1 MKNASEMVPEI
12 VLYQPDIAQ
21 NVGSIIRMAV
31 CFGLPIHLIEPMG
44 FPFSENKFKRA
55 GMDYLDRAKLTR
67 HRSWGHFMEV
77 RNLPEN
83 AERRLVALTTKGST
97 LMNEFRFESG
107 DYLLFGR
114 ESAGLP
120 DSVHEVCNARVR
132 IPMVAGERSMNLAQS
147 CAVTCYEAQRQLDVF
162 QGN

>member
-1 MKNASEMVPEI
+1 
-12 VLYQPDIAQ
+12 
-21 NVGSIIRMAV
+21 MAV

>member
-1 MKNASEMVPEI
+1 MKNTTKLPEI

-44 FPFSENKFKRA
+44 FPFNEAKFKRA

-77 RNLPEN
+77 RNLADN
-83 AERRLVALTTKGST
+83 AEKRLVALTTKGST
-97 LMNEFRFESG
+97 QMNQFEFLSG

-114 ESAGLP
+114 ESSGLP
-120 DSVHEVCNARVR
+120 DSVHEVCEVRVR

-147 CAVTCYEAQRQLDVF
+147 CAVTCYEAQRQLNCF
-162 QGN
+162 LGE

>member
-1 MKNASEMVPEI
+1 MNHIPEI

-31 CFGLPIHLIEPMG
+31 CFGLPVHLIEPMG
-44 FPFSENKFKRA
+44 FPFNEAKFKRA

-67 HRSWGHFMEV
+67 HKSWEHFLEAK
-77 RNLPEN
+77 P
-83 AERRLVALTTKGST
+83 AQSRLVALTTKGST
-97 LMNEFRFESG
+97 LLPEFQFKAG

-120 DSVHEVCNARVR
+120 EFVHTLCEGRVR
-132 IPMVAGERSMNLAQS
+132 IPMVKGERSINLAQS
-147 CAVTCYEAQRQLDVF
+147 CAITCYQAQQQL
-162 QGN
+162 NLLP

>member
-1 MKNASEMVPEI
+1 MNDTTHLPEI

-44 FPFSENKFKRA
+44 FPFNESKFKRA

-83 AERRLVALTTKGST
+83 AEKRLVALTTKGST
-97 LMNEFRFESG
+97 QMNKFEFESG

-120 DSVHEVCNARVR
+120 DTVHEVCEARVR

-147 CAVTCYEAQRQLDVF
+147 CAVTCYEAQRQLRCF
-162 QGN
+162 QGE

>member
-1 MKNASEMVPEI
+1 MNQMPEIAPEI

-31 CFGLPIHLIEPMG
+31 CFGIPIHLIEPMG
-44 FPFSENKFKRA
+44 FPFNEAKFRRA

-67 HRSWGHFMEV
+67 HKSWDDFMAQKASEK
-77 RNLPEN
+77 
-83 AERRLVALTTKGST
+83 RLVALTTKSSG
-97 LMNEFRFESG
+97 LMNDFSFKSG

-120 DSVHEVCNARVR
+120 DSVHDVCDARVR
-132 IPMVAGERSMNLAQS
+132 IPMVNGERSMNLAQS
-147 CAVTCYEAQRQLDVF
+147 CAVTCYEAQRQLNCF
-162 QGN
+162 LGE